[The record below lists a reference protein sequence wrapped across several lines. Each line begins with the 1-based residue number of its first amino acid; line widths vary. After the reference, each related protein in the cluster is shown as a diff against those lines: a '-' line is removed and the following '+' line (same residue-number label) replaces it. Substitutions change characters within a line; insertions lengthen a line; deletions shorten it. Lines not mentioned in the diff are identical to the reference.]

1 MLRESDSSISIARKI
16 HKNPSFFDR
25 SFAQG
30 SRIFL
35 IFFFTLQKKKIV
47 RTIQEP
53 TFTYYL
59 KRDKCKFFFE
69 FIHTYI

>member
-16 HKNPSFFDR
+16 DR

-30 SRIFL
+30 LRIFL

-59 KRDKCKFFFE
+59 KTDKCKFFFE